1 MNNYNFEN
9 YDSEEK
15 EKKPKKPGMNEI
27 FIIPKKLKP
36 MILKKKKLIKS
47 LTPKQF
53 FQIFFS
59 Y

>member
-27 FIIPKKLKP
+27 FIVPKKLKP

-47 LTPKQF
+47 LTPK
-53 FQIFFS
+53 
-59 Y
+59 